1 MVAPHFIGSFLC
13 LEEWDAYV
21 VRLDRIG
28 VVGKILH
35 FINPNFVLSKTYL
48 VPRSPVTKE
57 KGDRSHFYNEI
68 SVQDWFETGQLVK
81 LFGEKG
87 YVSFKV

>member
-1 MVAPHFIGSFLC
+1 MRMWFDYHTSGWLQ
-13 LEEWDAYV
+13 V
-21 VRLDRIG
+21 VRKQMHTIG

-35 FINPNFVLSKTYL
+35 FINPNIVLSKTYL

-68 SVQDWFETGQLVK
+68 SVQDWFETSQLVK

>member
-1 MVAPHFIGSFLC
+1 M
-13 LEEWDAYV
+13 

>member
-1 MVAPHFIGSFLC
+1 MRMWFDYHTSGWLQ
-13 LEEWDAYV
+13 V
-21 VRLDRIG
+21 VRKQMHTIG

-35 FINPNFVLSKTYL
+35 FINPNIVLSKTYL
-48 VPRSPVTKE
+48 VPRSPVMKE

-68 SVQDWFETGQLVK
+68 SVQDWFETSQLVK